1 MVVASAVVSFAPL
14 DAAIFAL
21 LLGGLLA
28 LGFSAK
34 LRKATSFE
42 FLAAGRRLTLPVFV
56 ATLVSTWYGG
66 VLGIGES
73 VQYYGLGTWVL
84 MGVPYYVFGIVYA
97 LWLAPRVRDADQISL
112 PERFAVEIGR
122 RSAIVGAGLVFL
134 LAVPA
139 AHVLM
144 LGVLVKAFTGW
155 SMVASVLAATAVGTA
170 FLYKGGLLA
179 DARASIVAFVS
190 MYVGFAV
197 MLTSAVRAD
206 PGLLSRHVAENG
218 FQWDGGMGWPFVA
231 SFFILGAWTLVD
243 PGFHQRVASAESP
256 TTGRRGVLASVA
268 CWFVFDMLTIGTGMY
283 AVSMAQT
290 AEPLLLFPALGESVL
305 GPGLKALFIFGLV
318 GTVVSAMVG
327 YTLVAGASL
336 ARDLA
341 ARVAKNAPTD
351 ERIVGW
357 TRIGFAVSSL
367 VAIGLALQIQSV
379 VALWYAWAG
388 AVVGALL
395 VPVWHVYRRGAGLSD
410 AWTAGAM
417 ALSFAV
423 SASWLAYG
431 TATGNPYLSMTLP
444 NGQDVSIGTLL
455 PGLLVSVIVLGVGAL
470 AERRTRRPAP

>member
-1 MVVASAVVSFAPL
+1 MSFAPL
-14 DAAIFAL
+14 DAAVFAL

-112 PERFAVEIGR
+112 PERFAVQIGR
-122 RSAIVGAGLVFL
+122 RSAIVGAVLVFL

-197 MLTSAVRAD
+197 MLAGAVRSD
-206 PGLLSRHVAENG
+206 PGLLPRHLAENG

-256 TTGRRGVLASVA
+256 AIGRRGVLTSVA
-268 CWFVFDMLTIGTGMY
+268 C
-283 AVSMAQT
+283 
-290 AEPLLLFPALGESVL
+290 
-305 GPGLKALFIFGLV
+305 
-318 GTVVSAMVG
+318 
-327 YTLVAGASL
+327 
-336 ARDLA
+336 
-341 ARVAKNAPTD
+341 
-351 ERIVGW
+351 
-357 TRIGFAVSSL
+357 
-367 VAIGLALQIQSV
+367 
-379 VALWYAWAG
+379 
-388 AVVGALL
+388 
-395 VPVWHVYRRGAGLSD
+395 
-410 AWTAGAM
+410 
-417 ALSFAV
+417 
-423 SASWLAYG
+423 
-431 TATGNPYLSMTLP
+431 
-444 NGQDVSIGTLL
+444 
-455 PGLLVSVIVLGVGAL
+455 
-470 AERRTRRPAP
+470 